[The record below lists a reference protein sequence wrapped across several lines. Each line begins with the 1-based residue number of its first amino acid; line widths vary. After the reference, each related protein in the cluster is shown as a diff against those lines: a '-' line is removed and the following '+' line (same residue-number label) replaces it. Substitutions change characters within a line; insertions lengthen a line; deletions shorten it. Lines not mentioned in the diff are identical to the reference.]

1 MDLEKIGKYISGKR
15 KALDLTQKQLAEM
28 LGVSDK
34 SVSKWERGV
43 CLPDVSLYTSLC
55 DILGITLNEFIAG
68 EDINADEA
76 PARFDDNII
85 QVTMAENTKRKALKK
100 LIVILLAALLGLVAI
115 IIVNEVKKAKENS
128 RPSPYIIAYDQMS
141 IERRTIDMIVGNNMS
156 GMFSYLVDENVR
168 ELSIW
173 MRRYDNGV
181 LVKKDLIAWAG
192 FEGFNFSGEGT
203 IAIIPDFEDLSLKLI
218 LGNDG
223 STATY
228 DLDVLKDLPDI
239 AVMGRAAVSI
249 YSDEKTDIVYGAEQ
263 GLMALYFG
271 RNGISA
277 VSPNMLLEDTDA
289 MARNDHTFLITVE
302 FTN

>member
-34 SVSKWERGV
+34 SVLKWERGV

-100 LIVILLAALLGLVAI
+100 LIVILL
-115 IIVNEVKKAKENS
+115 NEVKKAKENS

-203 IAIIPDFEDLSLKLI
+203 IAIIPDFEDISLKLI

-263 GLMALYFG
+263 GLMALCFG